1 MALLKEHKKEIV
13 KKFKKSELDTGSP
26 EVQVALLTFR
36 ILGLTEHF
44 KEHKLDVH
52 GRIGMRDLVNQRK
65 SLLEYLKRKDKT
77 RFDIL
82 VKELELRG

>member
-1 MALLKEHKKEIV
+1 MALLKEHRKEIM
-13 KKFKKSELDTGSP
+13 KKFRRSDLDTGSP

-44 KEHKLDVH
+44 KEHKLDIH

-65 SLLEYLKRKDKT
+65 SLLQYLKRKDQT
-77 RFDIL
+77 RFNTL
-82 VKELELRG
+82 VKELDLRG